1 MVLALS
7 VDLVFEGGLDA
18 MEVSV
23 FRVHVS
29 SLNFYVLVLH
39 WGLVFDASICF
50 MCRNPSF
57 ITNLQG

>member
-7 VDLVFEGGLDA
+7 ADSVSEGGLDA

-39 WGLVFDASICF
+39 RGLVFDASMCF
-50 MCRNPSF
+50 MCRTPLF
-57 ITNLQG
+57 ITNSRG